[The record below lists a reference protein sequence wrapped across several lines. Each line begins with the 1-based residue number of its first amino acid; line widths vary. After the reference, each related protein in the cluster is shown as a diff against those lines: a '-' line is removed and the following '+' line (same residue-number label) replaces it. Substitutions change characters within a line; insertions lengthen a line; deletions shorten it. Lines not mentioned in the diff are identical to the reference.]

1 MDFQGFKD
9 SFVKSN
15 TQLSNNSG
23 TVSGD
28 DSVSPAPE
36 LAKQKSLNIP
46 IIKLDDV
53 DVLLS
58 RSLEMNKTD
67 IRRQLSQSLQLGGHG
82 SSGGISKPQS
92 RKNSI
97 IPVRSNNGS
106 DAEDDDDD
114 DKDQGNERKRRDNIN
129 EKIQELLTLIP
140 PELFQDTNKDA
151 KNSGKTKDVDSDER
165 DKLATDENE
174 IAAAMKNS
182 GTKDGKPNKGQ
193 ILTKS
198 VEYLQYL
205 QNLIDENNHKEV
217 ELIMKLRTLEL
228 RSQNKSSNIPIN
240 VGTTSAEK
248 ALGKIGVGPMSEE
261 YFKNVL
267 VRSAASGRSQ
277 RRGSG

>member
-1 MDFQGFKD
+1 M
-9 SFVKSN
+9 
-15 TQLSNNSG
+15 
-23 TVSGD
+23 
-28 DSVSPAPE
+28 
-36 LAKQKSLNIP
+36 
-46 IIKLDDV
+46 
-53 DVLLS
+53 
-58 RSLEMNKTD
+58 
-67 IRRQLSQSLQLGGHG
+67 
-82 SSGGISKPQS
+82 
-92 RKNSI
+92 
-97 IPVRSNNGS
+97 
-106 DAEDDDDD
+106 
-114 DKDQGNERKRRDNIN
+114 
-129 EKIQELLTLIP
+129 TLIP